1 MSRVY
6 NFSAGPAVLPEE
18 VLQEAADEMLD
29 YSCLLYTSCLYKL
42 PEKMYTLFGENVNL
56 QNVVKTEGGGYHG
69 LQENSTADL

>member
-1 MSRVY
+1 MISI
-6 NFSAGPAVLPEE
+6 
-18 VLQEAADEMLD
+18 
-29 YSCLLYTSCLYKL
+29 LYRRRDSSGNLKKDCRSCLYKL